1 MGREE
6 RRSADTAHHSRPSV
20 SRVRRGGL
28 GVRSDSRRD
37 RVPVLRLR
45 WRLRLGGPAIR
56 PRLRHSGDPQNSIYL
71 LHTPASKIVA
81 SYLDLSATPYSALV
95 GASFAVLLA
104 LACLA
109 LDRLYDRPVRKLL
122 TGLAARF
129 RVTGRAGQPG

>member
-1 MGREE
+1 VPILLITVVLLFPAFGVADLAFDLIAVAIVFPFCVYAGACASMDPRSGRVYATLEIL
-6 RRSADTAHHSRPSV
+6 SYP
-20 SRVRRGGL
+20 
-28 GVRSDSRRD
+28 
-37 RVPVLRLR
+37 
-45 WRLRLGGPAIR
+45 
-56 PRLRHSGDPQNSIYL
+56 IYL